1 MGQNLNIKNF
11 TIGLWIY
18 AIDLFLMRKGGNTT
32 GIIANIFG
40 AFKAKYRPLLF
51 SRGEYV
57 PTGTLRDNDI
67 VGAIA
72 DVIARNVGKLQ
83 PQVIR
88 KDEKGMTIK
97 NDSLARLLAL
107 RPCPEMSTYDFL
119 YRVAVDLVYTSNS
132 FSVIFYNEDF
142 TRVTSIQPITANS
155 YRIFEDDN
163 HNILFRFRW
172 DYDGETYTV
181 PYQNVIHIKA
191 RYNKKRFL
199 GTSPDIEL
207 KRSLD
212 LIETSGETVKNIV
225 NRANSLA
232 GYLKYNNLADDKELE
247 QKARDFQEAYMNAG
261 NAGGIAALDSTMEFK
276 EISQRTANVP
286 TGQITF
292 LRDNVYRYYG
302 VNEKV
307 LTSTMT
313 DQEWISFYE
322 NVIEPISIQLG
333 YEFTYKLL
341 TPREIG
347 YGNKIE
353 FTANLL
359 QYATLQT
366 RDVVGGNMFDR
377 GALTINEY
385 RELMYYGPVEGGD
398 VRMVSLNYVKSGD
411 QSLYQVGKNNEEE
424 TPQDRE
430 HRAKLAANRV
440 YIEIMKGG

>member
-1 MGQNLNIKNF
+1 M
-11 TIGLWIY
+11 
-18 AIDLFLMRKGGNTT
+18 
-32 GIIANIFG
+32 
-40 AFKAKYRPLLF
+40 
-51 SRGEYV
+51 

-72 DVIARNVGKLQ
+72 DALAKNVGKLQ
-83 PQVIR
+83 PQVVR

-97 NDSLARLLAL
+97 NDYLARILTL

-119 YRVAVDLVYTSNS
+119 YRIAADLVYTSNS

-142 TRVTSIQPITANS
+142 TRVQSIQPITTKRF
-155 YRIFEDDN
+155 RIFEDDK
-163 HNILFRFRW
+163 HHILFRFRW

-212 LIETSGETVKNIV
+212 LVETSGEIVKNIV
-225 NRANSLA
+225 NRSNSLA
-232 GYLKYNNLADDKELE
+232 GYLKYNNLADNEELK
-247 QKARDFQEAYMNAG
+247 QIAKDFQDAYMGAE
-261 NAGGIAALDSTMEFK
+261 NAGGIAAIDSTVEFK
-276 EISQRTANVP
+276 EIVQRTPNVP
-286 TGQITF
+286 VNQITF

-307 LTSTMT
+307 LTSTLS

-322 NVIEPISIQLG
+322 NVIEPIAIQLS
-333 YEFTYKLL
+333 YEFTFKLL

-366 RDVVGGNMFDR
+366 RDTIGGNMFDR
-377 GALTINEY
+377 GAMTINEY
-385 RELMYYGPVEGGD
+385 RALMYYGPVDDGD
-398 VRMVSLNYVKSGD
+398 VRMVSLNYVKAGD
-411 QSLYQVGKNNEEE
+411 QSLYQVGQGSGSNDPPPDPG
-424 TPQDRE
+424 TQQDKQR
-430 HRAKLAANRV
+430 RAMEAAARA
-440 YIEIMKGG
+440 YFQTMKGG